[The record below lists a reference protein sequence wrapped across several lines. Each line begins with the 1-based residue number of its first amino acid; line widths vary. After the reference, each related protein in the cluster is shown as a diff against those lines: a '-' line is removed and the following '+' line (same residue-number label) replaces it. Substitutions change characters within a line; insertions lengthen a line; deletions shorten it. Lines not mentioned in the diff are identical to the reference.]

1 MELGV
6 GMLVDAVS
14 YEVMREERRGRTE
27 VQAIE
32 EMQRTDGLRP
42 EERRD
47 LRCTC
52 QRAMRF
58 DAVEDVCG
66 VFLIVGLDMLIH
78 LA

>member
-27 VQAIE
+27 VQAIK

-42 EERRD
+42 EERGD
-47 LRCTC
+47 LRRTRQC
-52 QRAMRF
+52 AMRF

-66 VFLIVGLDMLIH
+66 IFLIVGLDMLVH